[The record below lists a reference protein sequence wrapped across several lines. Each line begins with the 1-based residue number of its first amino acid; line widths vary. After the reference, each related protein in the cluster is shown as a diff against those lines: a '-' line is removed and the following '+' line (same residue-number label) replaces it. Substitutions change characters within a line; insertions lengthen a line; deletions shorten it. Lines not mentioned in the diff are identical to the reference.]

1 MKFFK
6 DKKFYSSLFKI
17 ALPIMLQYLI
27 VSSLNMVDTLMIGK
41 VGEKEIAAVGIANQ
55 YFFFF
60 NILIGGVFSACG
72 MYISQFWGN
81 KDEKSI
87 KRVVGVG
94 NVIGIAASIIFMAIA
109 IINPEGIIRL
119 FNSDTEVVILG
130 SKYLSIVI
138 YSYLFTAITFNYAF
152 ASRCVENPKLPMMVS
167 AIALVTNAIF
177 NYILIFGHLGF
188 EPMGVEGAAIATLIA
203 RIVEVIALISII
215 YMKKGVLASKKNE
228 LLYFKKEFIRKM
240 YKTISA
246 VVLNEACWGL
256 GTVLYAAVYGRI
268 STEALAAVQICSPI
282 TNLFMVITFGIS
294 NAAIVMVGN
303 RIGASEIDE
312 AKDFAKKFLK
322 LGCGIG
328 VLLAI
333 VLAAS
338 SPIILSFY
346 SGDISEGVLKSAQNI
361 LYITSL
367 ILTIRTFN
375 VILIIGV
382 LRGGGDANYGLFI
395 EAFTMWCIGV
405 PVSIFGAFVLKLD
418 VEYVV
423 ALVTLEEIA
432 KFILG
437 YLRVKKGK
445 WVKVLVSSM

>member
-1 MKFFK
+1 MKIFN
-6 DKKFYSSLFKI
+6 DRKFYSNLFKI

-60 NILIGGVFSACG
+60 NILIGGVFSGCG
-72 MYISQFWGN
+72 MYISQFWGSR
-81 KDEKSI
+81 DEKNI
-87 KRVVGVG
+87 RRVVGLG
-94 NVIGIAASIIFMAIA
+94 NVLGISLSLIFMVIA

-119 FNSDTEVVILG
+119 FNSDKEVVILG

-138 YSYLFTAITFNYAF
+138 YSYIFTAITFNYAF
-152 ASRCVENPKLPMMVS
+152 ASRCIGNPKLPMIVS
-167 AIALVTNAIF
+167 AIALGTNTIF

-188 EPMGVEGAAIATLIA
+188 NPMGVEGAAIATLIA
-203 RIVEVIALISII
+203 RIVEVISLISII
-215 YMKKGVLASKKNE
+215 YIKNGVLASKKEE
-228 LLYFKKEFIRKM
+228 LLYFKKKFIKKM
-240 YKTISA
+240 YRTIGA

-256 GTVLYAAVYGRI
+256 GTVLYSAVYGRI
-268 STEALAAVQICSPI
+268 STEALAAVQICNPI

-303 RIGASEIDE
+303 KVGANEVEE

-328 VLLAI
+328 ILLAG
-333 VLAAS
+333 VLALL
-338 SPIILSFY
+338 SPTILSFY
-346 SGDISEGVLKSAQNI
+346 SGDISYEILKSAERI

-375 VILIIGV
+375 IILIVGV
-382 LRGGGDANYGLFI
+382 LRGGGDAKYGLFV

-405 PVSIFGAFVLKLD
+405 PVSFLGAFVFKLN

-423 ALVTLEEIA
+423 ALITLEEVA

-437 YLRVKKGK
+437 YIRIKRGK